1 MMILKQTQIPMK
13 VIILLLLIYLLLVN
27 YLHFL
32 LETADEIDAKKLLT
46 NDEICNLV
54 TEGIH

>member
-1 MMILKQTQIPMK
+1 MK

-32 LETADEIDAKKLLT
+32 LETADEIDDKKLLT